1 MSRVESVRPVKTE
14 YLAKAQQ
21 STGNGDGNESDFAF
35 MLTKCQS
42 KTATDTGKKQV
53 KQETGSA
60 RKNDTKEKTE
70 KTEKADSTDKAS
82 DAKTEKEEG
91 TAAGETLAGYVAEAG
106 YQMFIQTANLN
117 ADAEPMV
124 TLQTDAAVEKVAQ
137 TGLTEMASTLT
148 EMPSGTG
155 EAATAEVT
163 DAALDMSEMI
173 EMPQTSQ
180 SAQEVIQNTLTN
192 GLQETGAQEEV
203 PVQAMGQSV
212 QKTDG
217 QSNRTV
223 QEATGT
229 VNQTAEALS
238 ETEMQGTK
246 EKENA
251 NAEADAEGNAGTA
264 SEFSNSAQQ
273 SQTAIHAAMNHDNVQ
288 TLRET
293 ETSVKPELIGTLKT
307 TQETLPEDLGKQ
319 LYTSMTQ
326 KKGQLELYLEP
337 ASLGKLTIRME
348 YEEGKTA
355 VTIFSSNA
363 KTLDIL
369 TREAGRLAQI
379 LEEKTGTPTE
389 IYTPEQADNNDP
401 MEEPADHQQE
411 ERQEHRERP
420 KQQDDSFAQ
429 QLRLGLA

>member
-148 EMPSGTG
+148 EMPDVAG
-155 EAATAEVT
+155 EAA
-163 DAALDMSEMI
+163 AATLGAEMI
-173 EMPQTSQ
+173 EIPKTSQ
-180 SAQEVIQNTLTN
+180 SAQEVIQNTLTS
-192 GLQETGAQEEV
+192 GLQETGTPEEV
-203 PVQAMGQSV
+203 PVQAMGESV
-212 QKTDG
+212 QKAEIPKNSTLPEPTE
-217 QSNRTV
+217 N
-223 QEATGT
+223 AA
-229 VNQTAEALS
+229 QTAEAAKPLT
-238 ETEMQGTK
+238 ETEIQGVAKK
-246 EKENA
+246 EDA
-251 NAEADAEGNAGTA
+251 NAEADAEENSGTA
-264 SEFSNSAQQ
+264 SEYSNSTQQ
-273 SQTAIHAAMNHDNVQ
+273 SQTALHAAMNHDNVQ
-288 TLRET
+288 TVRET
-293 ETSVKPELIGTLKT
+293 ETLARPEQTGTLKT

-389 IYTPEQADNNDP
+389 IYTPEQADNSDP

-411 ERQEHRERP
+411 ERQQHRERP

>member
-70 KTEKADSTDKAS
+70 KTDSTDKAS
-82 DAKTEKEEG
+82 DAKSEKEEG
-91 TAAGETLAGYVAEAG
+91 TAASETLAGYVAEAG

-148 EMPSGTG
+148 EMPDVAG
-155 EAATAEVT
+155 EAA
-163 DAALDMSEMI
+163 AATLGSEMI
-173 EMPQTSQ
+173 EIPKTSQ
-180 SAQEVIQNTLTN
+180 SAQEVIQNTLTS
-192 GLQETGAQEEV
+192 GLQETGAPEEV
-203 PVQAMGQSV
+203 PVHAMGESV
-212 QKTDG
+212 QKAEIAKNSTLPEPTE
-217 QSNRTV
+217 N
-223 QEATGT
+223 AA
-229 VNQTAEALS
+229 QTAEAAKPLT
-238 ETEMQGTK
+238 ETEIQGVAKK
-246 EKENA
+246 EDA
-251 NAEADAEGNAGTA
+251 NTEADAEENSGTA
-264 SEFSNSAQQ
+264 SEYSNSTQQ
-273 SQTAIHAAMNHDNVQ
+273 SQTALHTAMNHDNVQ
-288 TLRET
+288 TVRET
-293 ETSVKPELIGTLKT
+293 ETSVKPEQTGTLKT

-389 IYTPEQADNNDP
+389 IYTPEQADNSDP

-411 ERQEHRERP
+411 ERQQHRERP

>member
-1 MSRVESVRPVKTE
+1 MSSVESVRPVKTE

-70 KTEKADSTDKAS
+70 KADSTDKAS
-82 DAKTEKEEG
+82 DAKTEKEED
-91 TAAGETLAGYVAEAG
+91 TAASENLAGYVAEAG
-106 YQMFIQTANLN
+106 YQMFIQTANLD
-117 ADAEPMV
+117 ADAESMV
-124 TLQTDAAVEKVAQ
+124 TLQTDAAVEEVAQ
-137 TGLTEMASTLT
+137 IDLTKMASTLT
-148 EMPSGTG
+148 EMPNGTG
-155 EAATAEVT
+155 EAVT
-163 DAALDMSEMI
+163 AALDRSEMI
-173 EMPQTSQ
+173 ETLQTS
-180 SAQEVIQNTLTN
+180 QEVIQNTLTN
-192 GLQETGAQEEV
+192 GLQETGVQEEV
-203 PVQAMGQSV
+203 PVQAMGQSI
-212 QKTDG
+212 QKAEIPKNSTLPEPTENA
-217 QSNRTV
+217 S
-223 QEATGT
+223 
-229 VNQTAEALS
+229 QTAEAAKPLT
-238 ETEMQGTK
+238 ETEIQGMAKK
-246 EKENA
+246 EDA
-251 NAEADAEGNAGTA
+251 NADADAEENSGTA
-264 SEFSNSAQQ
+264 SEFSNSTQQ
-273 SQTAIHAAMNHDNVQ
+273 SQTALHAAMNHDNVQ
-288 TLRET
+288 SIRET
-293 ETSVKPELIGTLKT
+293 ETLVKPEQAGTLKT

-411 ERQEHRERP
+411 ERQQHRERP